1 MHHRTLGKTN
11 IPVSEIGFGAWAI
24 GSAWGDL
31 VPEQQA
37 KAALHAALDSGV
49 DLIDTADV
57 YGDGRSE
64 SLIGDVLKERPDAD
78 NITVITK
85 MGRAADW
92 TDSYDVMRAAAETA
106 IERLGVPCL
115 DLVQLHCIPTETLK
129 AGRAFDNMERLKSA
143 GIIKHYGAS
152 VETIEEALICIEHGG
167 PATLQV
173 IYNIFR
179 QRITD
184 HLLPA
189 AAGANVGI
197 IARVPLASGVL
208 TGKFT
213 DKTTFPESDHRNF
226 NADGQAFN
234 VGETFGGVPF
244 QDAVAFASKIT
255 EALAPDCPNA
265 TLAQKA
271 IRWILDHPQ
280 VSTVIPGARSPR
292 QAIDNTVPTYLPAL
306 TSESHALLAELYGTK
321 IAPKVRGVY

>member
-1 MHHRTLGKTN
+1 MHQRTLGKTN

-49 DLIDTADV
+49 NLIDTADV

-64 SLIGDVLKERPDAD
+64 SLIGEVLKERPDAD
-78 NITVITK
+78 NITTITK
-85 MGRAADW
+85 MGRAEGW
-92 TDSYDVMRAAAETA
+92 TDTYDCMRAAAESA
-106 IERLGVPCL
+106 IERLGISSL

-129 AGRAFDNMERLKSA
+129 AGRAFDNMQRLKSE
-143 GIIKHYGAS
+143 GLIKHYGVS

-184 HLLPA
+184 ELLPA
-189 AAGANVGI
+189 AAEANVGI

-213 DKTTFPESDHRNF
+213 DKTTFAESDHRNF

-234 VGETFGGVPF
+234 VGETFAGVPF
-244 QDAVAFASKIT
+244 QDAVDFAISTK
-255 EALAPDCPNA
+255 NA
-265 TLAQKA
+265 MNARRARISTTKA
-271 IRWILDHPQ
+271 SAKMATDLQMER
-280 VSTVIPGARSPR
+280 
-292 QAIDNTVPTYLPAL
+292 VPEKLEL
-306 TSESHALLAELYGTK
+306 T
-321 IAPKVRGVY
+321 